1 MHNSYMRNPYNP
13 HTVCMEGNLRLKIDW
28 ASLIL
33 GRKFTGGFIF
43 GGAYFRNLRY
53 SVTTLQFL
61 IEDGILWVYIP
72 LTVHCALVVEG
83 QSMSVPL
90 NTAPPAPS

>member
-1 MHNSYMRNPYNP
+1 
-13 HTVCMEGNLRLKIDW
+13 MEGNLRLKIDS

-33 GRKFTGGFIF
+33 GRKFTGGLIF

-61 IEDGILWVYIP
+61 IEDRILWVP

-83 QSMSVPL
+83 QSMSVLL
-90 NTAPPAPS
+90 NTAPLTPS